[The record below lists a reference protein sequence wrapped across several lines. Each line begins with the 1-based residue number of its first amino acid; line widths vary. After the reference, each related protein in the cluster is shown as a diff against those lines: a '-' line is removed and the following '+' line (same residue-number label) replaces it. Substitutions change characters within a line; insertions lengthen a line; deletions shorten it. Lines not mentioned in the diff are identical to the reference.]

1 MAYKQFSLNIIL
13 RVLILCATVFL
24 LFYLFFNS
32 NLYATTF
39 ILFFLVILQ
48 IYLLIN
54 FVSKTNKDITRFFDS
69 IKYSD
74 FSQTFSSNVK
84 GASFEDLSNSFA
96 DVMQK
101 FQNTR
106 AEKEENYRYLQT
118 VIQHIGIGLMTFTPD
133 GEIDLINSAAKK
145 LLGFNVIKNISE
157 LSSIDNKLPEALI
170 NLNAGDRI
178 LQKIVEN
185 NRLVQLAIYAAEFR
199 MRSKKYTLISLQ
211 NIQNELEDV
220 EIEAWQ
226 KLIKVL
232 THEIM
237 NSITPITSL
246 ANTAD
251 GILEE
256 FEIKSSGINEGLRE
270 HLEDVRGAITTI
282 QKRSSGLLKFVDA
295 YRNLTKVPIPNF
307 GIININNLF
316 RRIKTLLAE
325 EITKRNLSFNIS
337 VEPPNLEITADSD
350 QIEQILINL
359 ILNSMY
365 ALEERENPSIVLRGF
380 IDRSSHGVIQVIDN
394 GPGIPEEII
403 EKIFIPF
410 YTTRKGGSGIGLS
423 LSQQIM
429 RAHRGNIRVNSV
441 LGKETIF
448 TLRF

>member
-157 LSSIDNKLPEALI
+157 LSSIDNKLPDALI

-256 FEIKSSGINEGLRE
+256 FELKSSEINEGLRE

-316 RRIKTLLAE
+316 RRIKTLLAD

>member
-1 MAYKQFSLNIIL
+1 MAYKQFSLNIIF
-13 RVLILCATVFL
+13 RVIILCASVFL
-24 LFYLFFNS
+24 FFFLVFNTS
-32 NLYATTF
+32 LYATTAILF
-39 ILFFLVILQ
+39 ILIILQ
-48 IYLLIN
+48 IYLLIK

-74 FSQTFSSNVK
+74 FSQTFSAQVK
-84 GASFEDLSNSFA
+84 GAAFEELSNSFS
-96 DVMQK
+96 DVMLK

-106 AEKEENYRYLQT
+106 TEKEENSRYLQT
-118 VIQHIGIGLMTFTPD
+118 VIQHIGMGLMTFTPD
-133 GEIDLINSAAKK
+133 GNIDLINSAAKK

-157 LSSIDNKLPEALI
+157 LSKLDKNLPDALI
-170 NLNAGDRI
+170 KMHSGEKL

-185 NRLVQLAIYAAEFR
+185 NELVQLAIYAAEFR
-199 MRSKKYTLISLQ
+199 MRGKQYTLISLQ

-237 NSITPITSL
+237 NSVTPITSL

-251 GILEE
+251 GILKE
-256 FEIKSSGINEGLRE
+256 FERKTGSMDANLRE
-270 HLEDVRGAITTI
+270 HLEDVRGAISTI
-282 QKRSSGLLKFVDA
+282 QKRSTGLLNFVDA

-307 GIININNLF
+307 SIIEIDKLF
-316 RRIKTLLAE
+316 RRIRTLLNE
-325 EITKRNLSFNIS
+325 EIKKRNLTFEIS

-350 QIEQILINL
+350 QVEQILINL

-365 ALEERENPSIVLRGF
+365 ALEGSDNPKITVKGF
-380 IDRSSHGVIQVIDN
+380 IDRRSHGVIQVVDN
-394 GPGIPEEII
+394 GPGIPEDIM

-429 RAHRGNIRVNSV
+429 RAHRGTIRVSSIP
-441 LGKETIF
+441 GSETIF

>member
-54 FVSKTNKDITRFFDS
+54 LVSKTNKDITRFFDS

-256 FEIKSSGINEGLRE
+256 FELKSSEINEGLRE

-316 RRIKTLLAE
+316 RRIKTLLAD

>member
-13 RVLILCATVFL
+13 RVISLCATVFL

-32 NLYATTF
+32 SLYATTTILTF
-39 ILFFLVILQ
+39 IVILQ
-48 IYLLIN
+48 VYLLIK
-54 FVSKTNKDITRFFDS
+54 FVSKTNKDISRFFES

-74 FSQTFSSNVK
+74 FSQNFSTHIK
-84 GASFEDLSNSFA
+84 GASFEELSNSFS
-96 DVMQK
+96 DVIQK

-106 AEKEENYRYLQT
+106 TEKEENYRYLQT

-133 GEIDLINSAAKK
+133 GNIDLINSSAKR

-157 LSSIDNKLPEALI
+157 LSSLDKELPEAL
-170 NLNAGDRI
+170 LRMEAGDKL

-185 NRLVQLAIYAAEFR
+185 NELVQLAIYAAEFR
-199 MRSKKYTLISLQ
+199 MRGRQFTLISLQ

-237 NSITPITSL
+237 NSVTPITSL

-251 GILEE
+251 GILQE
-256 FEIKSSGINEGLRE
+256 FENKSTGINDVLKE

-307 GIININNLF
+307 GIIKIESLF
-316 RRIKTLLAE
+316 QRIKTLLSDE
-325 EITKRNLSFNIS
+325 LIKRKLFFDIS

-359 ILNSMY
+359 VLNSIY
-365 ALEERENPSIVLRGF
+365 ALEGIDNPHIMLKGF

-394 GPGIPEEII
+394 GPGIPDEIL

-410 YTTRKGGSGIGLS
+410 YTTRKGGSGVGLS

-429 RAHRGNIRVNSV
+429 RAHRGNIRVNSIP
-441 LGKETIF
+441 GKETVF

>member
-256 FEIKSSGINEGLRE
+256 FELKSSEINEGLRE

-316 RRIKTLLAE
+316 RRIKTLLAD

>member
-13 RVLILCATVFL
+13 RVLVLCVTIFL
-24 LFYLFFNS
+24 LFYLLFNS
-32 NLYATTF
+32 NLYATTV
-39 ILFFLVILQ
+39 ILFLLLILQ
-48 IYLLIN
+48 VYLLIN

-157 LSSIDNKLPEALI
+157 LSSIDNKLPDELV

-185 NRLVQLAIYAAEFR
+185 NGLVQLAIYAAEFR

-256 FEIKSSGINEGLRE
+256 FELKSSEIIEGLRE

-307 GIININNLF
+307 GIINIDKLF
-316 RRIKTLLAE
+316 TRIKTLLAD
-325 EITKRNLSFNIS
+325 EISKRNLSFNIS

-365 ALEERENPSIVLRGF
+365 ALEGKENSTIILRGF
-380 IDRSSHGVIQVIDN
+380 IDRSSRGVIQVIDN

-429 RAHRGNIRVNSV
+429 RAHRGNIRVNSI

>member
-1 MAYKQFSLNIIL
+1 MAYKQFSLNITL
-13 RVLILCATVFL
+13 RVLVLCVTIFL
-24 LFYLFFNS
+24 LFYLFFNT
-32 NLYATTF
+32 NLYATTV

-157 LSSIDNKLPEALI
+157 LSSIDNKLPDALI
-170 NLNAGDRI
+170 NLNAGNRV

-185 NRLVQLAIYAAEFR
+185 NGLVQLAIYAAEFR

-270 HLEDVRGAITTI
+270 HLEDVRGAIATI

-316 RRIKTLLAE
+316 RRIKTLLAD

-365 ALEERENPSIVLRGF
+365 ALEKRENPSIVLRGF
-380 IDRSSHGVIQVIDN
+380 IDRGSHGVIQVIDN
-394 GPGIPEEII
+394 GPGIPEDII

>member
-13 RVLILCATVFL
+13 RVLVLCVTIFL
-24 LFYLFFNS
+24 LFYLLFNS
-32 NLYATTF
+32 NLYATTV
-39 ILFFLVILQ
+39 ILFLLLILQ
-48 IYLLIN
+48 VYLLIN

-157 LSSIDNKLPEALI
+157 LSSIDNKLPDALV

-185 NRLVQLAIYAAEFR
+185 NGLVQLAIYAAEFR

-256 FEIKSSGINEGLRE
+256 FELKSSEINEGLRE

-307 GIININNLF
+307 GIINIDKLF
-316 RRIKTLLAE
+316 TRIKTLLAD
-325 EITKRNLSFNIS
+325 EISKRNLSFNIS

-365 ALEERENPSIVLRGF
+365 ALEGKENSTIILRGF
-380 IDRSSHGVIQVIDN
+380 IDRSSRGVIQVIDN

-429 RAHRGNIRVNSV
+429 RAHRGNIRVNSI

>member
-13 RVLILCATVFL
+13 RVLVLCVTIFL
-24 LFYLFFNS
+24 LFYLLFNS
-32 NLYATTF
+32 NLYATTV
-39 ILFFLVILQ
+39 ILFLLLILQ
-48 IYLLIN
+48 VYLLIN

-157 LSSIDNKLPEALI
+157 LSSIDNKLPDELV

-185 NRLVQLAIYAAEFR
+185 NGLVQLAIYAAEFR

-256 FEIKSSGINEGLRE
+256 FELKSSEINEGLRE

-307 GIININNLF
+307 GIINIDKLF
-316 RRIKTLLAE
+316 TRIKTLLAD
-325 EITKRNLSFNIS
+325 EISKRNLSFNIS

-365 ALEERENPSIVLRGF
+365 ALEGKENSTIILRGF
-380 IDRSSHGVIQVIDN
+380 IDRSSRGVIQVIDN

-429 RAHRGNIRVNSV
+429 RAHRGNIRVNSI